1 MVPPQAWLRATL
13 LSWLAKNS
21 YPTGSRATV
30 YVATLRVAADR
41 QSSNEMKLIQRSW
54 GFGLERWTRIR
65 TCRWRFISWLARR
78 HHGSTSAIRS
88 RRMHRAFLL
97 ASGTNHQLQRN
108 RSSRLHPLSRAGELG
123 RWVYERY
130 PCCLSPRALRS
141 CACRRM
147 RTIRTTGSARWR
159 DVATRL
165 AGDVTQPDTARR
177 SLEYSQ
183 RASRKANA
191 AVRLVPPRHAT
202 ACGCRGRGGMA
213 ARLRAGCGDGLHV
226 VARAGGCMD
235 RRESVTIRRG

>member
-1 MVPPQAWLRATL
+1 M
-13 LSWLAKNS
+13 
-21 YPTGSRATV
+21 

-54 GFGLERWTRIR
+54 GFGLQRWTRIR

-108 RSSRLHPLSRAGELG
+108 RSSRLRPLSRAGELG

-177 SLEYSQ
+177 SLAYSQ
-183 RASRKANA
+183 RAA
-191 AVRLVPPRHAT
+191 ARRAGRREAGADQARPAR
-202 ACGCRGRGGMA
+202 GRRGRGGMA